1 MRDMGYEIARKAV
14 KGHPDLEAY
23 LDAMYKLDN
32 YYGIAS
38 LLNTDVNTVLKLE
51 KKLLNLL
58 AK

>member
-1 MRDMGYEIARKAV
+1 
-14 KGHPDLEAY
+14 
-23 LDAMYKLDN
+23 MYKLDN

-38 LLNTDVNTVLKLE
+38 LLNTDVKTVLKLE